1 MNTSIKTRDLANSR
15 MNASGKV
22 VKAGEDFEKNRI
34 LSDVVPEKYARFHR
48 ERLCHMHDLE
58 FYDTSYNC
66 IGINVKDLLEEKQ
79 YTFKA
84 AVRKLN
90 REIIALTNIQAGGIG
105 FLNFDADMAEYVS
118 DETVADMTDELREL
132 LFDLN
137 VYSRKGC
144 EKAYVTFNF
153 GLDKTEKG
161 RKVSFALLKA
171 YSLGDEEGN
180 PFVFPNLVFKM
191 SKDVNVAKSAVNH
204 DVYMA
209 ALKSTSKRMVP
220 TYFNCDSES
229 NKGADPEKIGIMG
242 CRTRVVDNIYGEKS
256 GLKRGNVACVTLNL
270 VQLAYDSVGN
280 IERFIGLVK
289 EAMNDAKDSLLYRYK
304 TLLASADFSEVY
316 KRRIYKDSQHLR
328 AALAFRN
335 GTLSIGFI
343 GLWDALAIIYGKK
356 WNKVSDMERY
366 LDDAFHIVYVMRE
379 MTDIYTKE
387 TKMNFSL
394 LASAAESVSG
404 NFAAYDAEHSGKG
417 MEVAEKGYY
426 SNSFHVPVN
435 VEADFMEKIQFE
447 GRFHHLCNG
456 GSITYIELEEMP
468 EGNIE
473 AVQEIIEFAYENDC
487 NYIGL
492 NFPMDNCNDCGF
504 VGRVASVCPKCGSA
518 NIRRLRRVSG
528 YLAEVD
534 RFVKG
539 KKLELLD
546 RLNHDRWYLKGGVQK
561 NKTDN
566 DTAY

>member
-1 MNTSIKTRDLANSR
+1 MNTLIKTRDLANSS

-34 LSDVVPEKYARFHR
+34 LSEVVPEKYAQYHNN
-48 ERLCHMHDLE
+48 RLCHMHDLE
-58 FYDTSYNC
+58 FYDNTYNC
-66 IGINVKDLLEEKQ
+66 IGINVKDIIWENQ

-84 AVRKLN
+84 AVRKLS
-90 REIIALTNIQAGGIG
+90 REIISLTNIQAGGIG
-105 FLNFDADMAEYVS
+105 FLNFDSDMACYVS
-118 DETVADMTDELREL
+118 GETVEELAEELREL
-132 LFDLN
+132 FFDLN
-137 VYSRKGC
+137 IYSRKGC

-153 GLDKTEKG
+153 GLDKTEEG
-161 RKVSFALLKA
+161 RKISFALLKA
-171 YSLGDEEGN
+171 HLLGDENGN
-180 PFVFPNLVFKM
+180 PFVFPNLVFKL
-191 SKDVNVAKSAVNH
+191 SKYINVAENTVNH

-229 NKGADPEKIGIMG
+229 NKGADSEKIGIMG
-242 CRTRVVDNIYGEKS
+242 CRTRVVDNLYGERS

-280 IERFIGLVK
+280 IEHFITLLK
-289 EAMNDAKDSLLYRYK
+289 DAMDDARDSLLFRYR
-304 TLLASADFSEVY
+304 TLLAKADFSEVY
-316 KRRIYKDSQHLR
+316 KRKVYKDSENSDADLT
-328 AALAFRN
+328 FRN

-343 GLWDALAIIYGKK
+343 GLWDALSVIYGKK
-356 WNKVSDMERY
+356 WNQISDMVEY
-366 LDDAFHIVYVMRE
+366 LDDAFHVIYVMRE
-379 MTDIYTKE
+379 MTDLYTKE

-394 LASAAESVSG
+394 LASAAEGVSG

-417 MEVAEKGYY
+417 MDVAEKGYY

-468 EGNIE
+468 EGNVE
-473 AVQEIIEFAYENDC
+473 AIREIVEYAYNSDC

-492 NFPMDNCNDCGF
+492 NFPMDNCNECGF
-504 VGRVASVCPKCGSA
+504 VGRVSSMCPKCGST

-539 KKLELLD
+539 KKFELLD
-546 RLNHDRWYLKGGVQK
+546 RLNHDR
-561 NKTDN
+561 
-566 DTAY
+566 

>member
-1 MNTSIKTRDLANSR
+1 MNTSVKTRELANSS
-15 MNASGKV
+15 MNASGKI
-22 VKAGEDFEKNRI
+22 VKVGEDFEKSRI
-34 LSDVVPEKYARFHR
+34 LSEVVPKKYAQFHR

-58 FYDTSYNC
+58 FYDTTYNC
-66 IGINVKDLLEEKQ
+66 IGINVKDLLGEKI
-79 YTFKA
+79 YTFRT

-105 FLNFDADMAEYVS
+105 FLNFDSDMACCISNESV
-118 DETVADMTDELREL
+118 EELAEELREL
-132 LFDLN
+132 FFDLN

-153 GLDKTEKG
+153 GLDKTEEG

-171 YSLGDEEGN
+171 YSLGDENGN
-180 PFVFPNLVFKM
+180 PFVFPNLVFKL
-191 SKDVNVAKSAVNH
+191 SGDVNVIENSINH
-204 DVYMA
+204 DVYIA
-209 ALKSTSKRMVP
+209 ALESTSKRMVP

-229 NKGADPEKIGIMG
+229 NKGADAEKIGIMG
-242 CRTRVVDNIYGEKS
+242 CRTRVVDNLYGEKS

-270 VQLAYDSVGN
+270 VQMAYKSVGN
-280 IERFIGLVK
+280 IEHFVELIKR
-289 EAMNDAKDSLLYRYK
+289 AMNDAKDSLIYRYE
-304 TLLASADFSEVY
+304 TLIASADFSEVY
-316 KRRIYKDSQHLR
+316 KRKIYKDSEYSD
-328 AALAFRN
+328 ADLAFRN

-343 GLWDALAIIYGKK
+343 GLWDALSVIYGKK
-356 WNKVSDMERY
+356 WNEISDMEKY

-379 MTDIYTKE
+379 MTDLYTKE

-394 LASAAESVSG
+394 LASAAEGVSG

-417 MEVAEKGYY
+417 MYVAEKGYY

-435 VEADFMEKIQFE
+435 VEADFVEKIQFE
-447 GRFHHLCNG
+447 GKFHHLCNG

-473 AVQEIIEFAYENDC
+473 AVREIIEYAYKNDC

-504 VGRVASVCPKCGSA
+504 VGRIASVCPKCKSS

-546 RLNHDRWYLKGGVQK
+546 RLNHDR
-561 NKTDN
+561 
-566 DTAY
+566 